1 MRRRLSFLDGVAVGL
16 PVLGALLVLVGLLPV
31 EDVVESLD
39 EVVPLLGF
47 LTGLMVLAALSA
59 RAQVF
64 DAVAAR
70 LAVLGRGNYALL
82 FAASAAFATVVTI
95 FLNLDTTA
103 VLLTPVLLALAAR
116 SGISPLPL
124 AMTTLWLSAAASLLL
139 PVSNLTNLLATDK
152 IHLSATEFAR
162 LMLAPQAA
170 VLAVTL
176 VLLWVMFWRLAR
188 RGERRYEPRPPEPV
202 ADRVT
207 LIAAAVACL
216 LFAAA
221 IVAGT
226 EAWLAALAAAA
237 IVVAVFLVRDRSA
250 LSWSLIPW
258 RLLGL
263 VTGLTLIVPA
273 LAAYG
278 LADLMAALVGDDRAR
293 TAATGLVLANAVNG
307 LPAYLAVQ
315 LAVPVGRP
323 EQLAVLL
330 AAVNAGAVITPWAS
344 TTTLLW
350 LESCRRYGVSVP
362 LGRFMASGLVLA
374 VAVTVAVILVT
385 G

>member
-1 MRRRLSFLDGVAVGL
+1 MRWRLSFLDGVAVGL
-16 PVLGALLVLVGLLPV
+16 PVLGVLLVLVGLLPV

-82 FAASAAFATVVTI
+82 FAASAGFATVVTI

-152 IHLSATEFAR
+152 IHLSAAEFAR
-162 LMLAPQAA
+162 LMLVPQAA

-188 RGERRYEPRPPEPV
+188 RGERRYEPRPPERV

-207 LIAAAVACL
+207 LTASAVACL

-221 IVAGT
+221 IVAGA
-226 EAWLAALAAAA
+226 EAWLAALSAAA
-237 IVVAVFLVRDRSA
+237 IVVVVFVVRDRSA

-263 VTGLTLIVPA
+263 VAGLTLIVPA

-374 VAVTVAVILVT
+374 VAVTVTAVLVT

>member
-1 MRRRLSFLDGVAVGL
+1 MSFLDGVAVGL

-152 IHLSATEFAR
+152 IHLSAAEFAR

-188 RGERRYEPRPPEPV
+188 RGERRYEPRPPERV

-207 LIAAAVACL
+207 LIAAAVACV

-221 IVAGT
+221 IVAGA
-226 EAWLAALAAAA
+226 EAWLAAPAAAA
-237 IVVAVFLVRDRSA
+237 IVVAVFAVRDRSA

-293 TAATGLVLANAVNG
+293 TAATGLALANTVNG

-315 LAVPVGRP
+315 LAIPVGRP

-350 LESCRRYGVSVP
+350 LESCRRHGVSVP

-374 VAVTVAVILVT
+374 VAVTVAAVLVT